1 MDLTN
6 IKNLIPEHAKDFKL
20 NLSNVLSPEGAPGLT
35 EQQILATALAS
46 AIAARNETLLREVE
60 PLVTDRL
67 DAAQVNAARAAASIM
82 GMNNVYYRF
91 THLVENDEYRKLPAK
106 LRMNVIG
113 NPGVARTDFE
123 LYSLAVSAINGC
135 GACVASHEKV
145 VRNAGVTV
153 EGVQSAVRIAAVMH
167 GIAVAL
173 ESQVAMKASL
183 VTKRSKSSAVANAL
197 TMTTLLPSTAR

>member
-6 IKNLIPEHAKDFKL
+6 LKSLIPEYAKDLKL
-20 NLSNVLSPEGAPGLT
+20 NVSSVLSAEGAPGLR

-46 AIAARNETLLREVE
+46 AVAARNPKLLREIE
-60 PLVTDRL
+60 ALVVPRL
-67 DAAQVNAARAAASIM
+67 AAGQATAARAAAATM

-91 THLVENDEYRKLPAK
+91 VHLVGNDDYAKLPAK

-113 NPGVARTDFE
+113 NPGIDKTDFE

-135 GACVASHEKV
+135 GACVAAHDKV
-145 VRNAGVTV
+145 VRNAGVTA
-153 EGVQSAVRIAAVMH
+153 EGVQSAVRIAAVIH

-173 ESQVAMKASL
+173 ESGPIAAAG
-183 VTKRSKSSAVANAL
+183 REAA
-197 TMTTLLPSTAR
+197 

>member
-6 IKNLIPEHAKDFKL
+6 IKSLIPEHAKDLRL
-20 NLSNVLSPEGAPGLT
+20 NISSVLSPEGAPGLSR
-35 EQQILATALAS
+35 EQILGTALAS
-46 AIAARNETLLREVE
+46 AVAVRNAPLLREIE
-60 PLVTDRL
+60 SVTV
-67 DAAQVNAARAAASIM
+67 AALGPAQAQAARAAAAIM

-91 THLVENDEYRKLPAK
+91 LHMVGNDEYAKLPAK

-113 NPGVARTDFE
+113 NPGVDKTDFE

-145 VRNAGVTV
+145 VRKGGVSA
-153 EGVQSAVRIAAVMH
+153 EGVQSAVRIAAVIH

-173 ESQVAMKASL
+173 ES
-183 VTKRSKSSAVANAL
+183 
-197 TMTTLLPSTAR
+197 TAEGAERAAA